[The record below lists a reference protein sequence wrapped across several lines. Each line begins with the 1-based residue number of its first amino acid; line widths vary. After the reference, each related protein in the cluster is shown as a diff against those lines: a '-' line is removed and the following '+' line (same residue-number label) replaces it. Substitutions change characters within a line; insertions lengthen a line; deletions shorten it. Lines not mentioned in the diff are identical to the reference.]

1 MQSHLP
7 APCAPVSGVSLP
19 RFALAVAFLAVV
31 LLSACT
37 RIEQGLAVL
46 SHDVSTRIAP
56 IPAGVY
62 HSDPDHVFVHFSL
75 WHLDYSQFTGRF
87 DDVAIALH
95 FDPSAPTQSQLD
107 VDIPVASLN
116 SGSEAIDGM
125 LKTEFFDLKAHPSI
139 RFTANTTTLL
149 DAQTGQIEGIL
160 EMNGRTRPLVLEVV
174 FNGYAKNPLTGVPT
188 MGFSAHGE
196 LDRSDWGLGK
206 WVPAVGKTV
215 RLQIEAELVLG
226 P

>member
-95 FDPSAPTQSQLD
+95 FDPSAP
-107 VDIPVASLN
+107 PKASW
-116 SGSEAIDGM
+116 M
-125 LKTEFFDLKAHPSI
+125 
-139 RFTANTTTLL
+139 
-149 DAQTGQIEGIL
+149 
-160 EMNGRTRPLVLEVV
+160 
-174 FNGYAKNPLTGVPT
+174 
-188 MGFSAHGE
+188 
-196 LDRSDWGLGK
+196 
-206 WVPAVGKTV
+206 
-215 RLQIEAELVLG
+215 
-226 P
+226 